1 MKKEKTWQF
10 KEQNKSLRGDPGC
23 PAGWPTHLRRHGG
36 PKHNTAHKNLQTINR
51 NSRNPSLIWL
61 APQVV
66 TSCLRTGY
74 CRPQRRSWD
83 FHFKW
88 NNGQLHRS
96 PKPKG
101 RFFPFLSFFLFLFF
115 IWQCLEVSRSSTA
128 ADSEVF
134 CLNVCEQ
141 KWGLSE
147 IPPVLVH
154 MIQWEPCVPLGGLFF
169 SCLFMLYTRGKDP
182 ATLTAEGLLLL
193 IRQDNTLCRIPNSFN
208 S

>member
-1 MKKEKTWQF
+1 MKKEKTWRF

-36 PKHNTAHKNLQTINR
+36 PKHNTAYKNLQTINR

-74 CRPQRRSWD
+74 CGPQRRSWD

-96 PKPKG
+96 PKPRG
-101 RFFPFLSFFLFLFF
+101 RFFPFLSFFLFF
-115 IWQCLEVSRSSTA
+115 IFYLAVPGGKSELHGSR
-128 ADSEVF
+128 
-134 CLNVCEQ
+134 Q
-141 KWGLSE
+141 WGLLSQRLRTEMGAIRNSPCLSSHDSMRALCATRRAVLFLSIHVVHRRERPGYTDGWRPAFTHSTRQHPLQNSE
-147 IPPVLVH
+147 FI
-154 MIQWEPCVPLGGLFF
+154 
-169 SCLFMLYTRGKDP
+169 
-182 ATLTAEGLLLL
+182 
-193 IRQDNTLCRIPNSFN
+193 
-208 S
+208 